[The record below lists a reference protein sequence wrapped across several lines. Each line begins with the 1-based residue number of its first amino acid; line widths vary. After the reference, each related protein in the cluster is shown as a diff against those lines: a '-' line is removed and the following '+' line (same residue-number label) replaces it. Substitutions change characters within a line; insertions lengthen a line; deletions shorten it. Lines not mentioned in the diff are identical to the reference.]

1 MATKVYRSNLF
12 AWWTPDRQDAALD
25 KYKSG
30 WREHKVFSDDDLTD
44 RELRGSYQD
53 KLTERAIMLRPST
66 RKTPNIVLVAS
77 LAVLAKAEAD
87 MRQLAKDL
95 AAQGAVIESV
105 EDVTTYNP
113 KQTDKLIAA
122 WGRARTKS
130 RLEGAA
136 KRGGQKSAS
145 IRKAA
150 SLEGAK
156 RIWDRWKLPSD
167 EHKTADLL
175 AEAGIS
181 RNTMNAHYGCSRE
194 VAQRRYQAALKR
206 AAPRTKLAGITQFME
221 RTDG

>member
-12 AWWTPDRQDAALD
+12 AWWRPDRQDAALD
-25 KYKSG
+25 EYKPG
-30 WREHKVFSDDDLTD
+30 WRELKVFSDNDLTD

-53 KLTERAIMLRPST
+53 RLTERAIIQRPST
-66 RKTPNIVLVAS
+66 RKTSDTILVAS
-77 LAVLAKAEAD
+77 LAVLAKADAD
-87 MRQLAKDL
+87 MHQLAKVL
-95 AAQGAVIESV
+95 ASQGAVIESA
-105 EDVTTYNP
+105 EDATTYNP
-113 KQTDKLIAA
+113 KQADKLIAA
-122 WGRARTKS
+122 WSRARTKS

-136 KRGGQKSAS
+136 KRGGQKSAT

-181 RNTMNAHYGCSRE
+181 RNTMNAHYGCTRE
-194 VAQRRYQAALKR
+194 VAQHRYQASLKR
-206 AAPRTKLAGITQFME
+206 KATKKRQKEGLHA
-221 RTDG
+221 

>member
-25 KYKSG
+25 KYKPG

-66 RKTPNIVLVAS
+66 RKMPDTILVAS
-77 LAVLAKAEAD
+77 LAVLAKADAD
-87 MRQLAKDL
+87 MRRLAKDL

-113 KQTDKLIAA
+113 KQTAKLIAA

-136 KRGGQKSAS
+136 KRGGEKSAS
-145 IRKAA
+145 IRKAK

-167 EHKTADLL
+167 EWPTKILL
-175 AEAGIS
+175 AEAEIT
-181 RNTMNAHYGCSRE
+181 RNTMNAHYGCTRE
-194 VAQRRYQAALKR
+194 VAQARYQAALKR
-206 AAPRTKLAGITQFME
+206 KATKE
-221 RTDG
+221 RQKEGGRA

>member
-12 AWWTPDRQDAALD
+12 AWWTPDRQDATLD
-25 KYKSG
+25 KYKPG
-30 WREHKVFSDDDLTD
+30 WREHKVFSDDGLTAC
-44 RELRGSYQD
+44 ELRGNYQD
-53 KLTERAIMLRPST
+53 KLTERAVMLRPST
-66 RKTPNIVLVAS
+66 RKTSDIVLVAS
-77 LAVLAKAEAD
+77 LAVLARTEDD

-95 AAQGAVIESV
+95 AAQSAVIESV

-122 WGRARTKS
+122 WKRARTKS

-156 RIWDRWKLPSD
+156 RIWDRWKLPTN
-167 EHKTADLL
+167 EHRTAELL

-181 RNTMNAHYGCSRE
+181 RNTMNAHYGCTRE
-194 VAQRRYQAALKR
+194 VAQRRQQALLKR
-206 AAPRTKLAGITQFME
+206 KATTQ
-221 RTDG
+221 RRRVDA